1 MTSEWRQGSKWSA
14 PGVELIYNGAGSV
27 LRTNDVASGI
37 LIPVTTV
44 QWIMQTLDAFLVE
57 PLPAAA
63 TLQHLRE
70 PLSILPTVAV
80 ALLCVAAVALIP

>member
-1 MTSEWRQGSKWSA
+1 MVS
-14 PGVELIYNGAGSV
+14 PGGGTDMHWVESV
-27 LRTNDVASGI
+27 VRTNDMSGM

-44 QWIMQTLDAFLVE
+44 QWILQTLDAFLVE

-63 TLQHLRE
+63 TLQHLHE

>member
-1 MTSEWRQGSKWSA
+1 VVSRGGGTDIHW
-14 PGVELIYNGAGSV
+14 VGSV
-27 LRTNDVASGI
+27 VRTNELVSII

-44 QWIMQTLDAFLVE
+44 QWILQTLDAFLVE

-63 TLQHLRE
+63 TLQHLHE

-80 ALLCVAAVALIP
+80 ALLYVAAVALIP

>member
-1 MTSEWRQGSKWSA
+1 MQWVGSL
-14 PGVELIYNGAGSV
+14 V
-27 LRTNDVASGI
+27 RTNDVVSGI
-37 LIPVTTV
+37 LSSNAVRPQTSNAVIPVTTV
-44 QWIMQTLDAFLVE
+44 QRILQTLDAFLVE

-63 TLQHLRE
+63 TLQHLHE

>member
-1 MTSEWRQGSKWSA
+1 VVS
-14 PGVELIYNGAGSV
+14 PGGGTDVHWVGFV
-27 LRTNDVASGI
+27 VRTNDVVSGI

-44 QWIMQTLDAFLVE
+44 KWILQTLDAFLVE

-63 TLQHLRE
+63 TLQHLHE
-70 PLSILPTVAV
+70 PLSILATVAV

>member
-1 MTSEWRQGSKWSA
+1 MS
-14 PGVELIYNGAGSV
+14 PGGGTDMHWVESV
-27 LRTNDVASGI
+27 VRTNDMSGM

-44 QWIMQTLDAFLVE
+44 QWILQTLDAFLVE

-63 TLQHLRE
+63 TLQHLHE

>member
-1 MTSEWRQGSKWSA
+1 MVSPRGGTDMHW
-14 PGVELIYNGAGSV
+14 VESV
-27 LRTNDVASGI
+27 VRTNDMSGM

-44 QWIMQTLDAFLVE
+44 QWILQTLDAFLVE

-63 TLQHLRE
+63 TLQHLHE

>member
-1 MTSEWRQGSKWSA
+1 VSPRGGTDTHW
-14 PGVELIYNGAGSV
+14 VGSV
-27 LRTNDVASGI
+27 LRTKDVASGI

-44 QWIMQTLDAFLVE
+44 QWILQTLDALLVE

-63 TLQHLRE
+63 TLQHLHE